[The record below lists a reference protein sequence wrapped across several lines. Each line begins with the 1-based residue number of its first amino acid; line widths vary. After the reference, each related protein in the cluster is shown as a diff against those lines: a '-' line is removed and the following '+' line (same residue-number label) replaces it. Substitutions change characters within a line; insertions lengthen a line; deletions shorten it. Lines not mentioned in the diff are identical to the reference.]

1 MKNAISRRQLFLQ
14 HVAQTSP
21 APMGLDAERAE
32 GMYIYD
38 TEGKR
43 YADLI
48 AGVAVSN
55 VGHCHPKVVAAVQ
68 EQAARYMHLMVY
80 GEYIQS
86 PQTEYAQALTGI
98 LPPPL
103 DCVYFVNSGSEANE
117 GALKLA
123 KRSTGRTEIIA
134 FRHAYHG
141 STQGVLSAMGD
152 ESFRRAFRPLL
163 PGVRCLT
170 FNSLDDLRHITR
182 RTAAVLIEPV
192 QGEAGVVTPQAG
204 YLQALRERCN
214 QTGALLIFDEVQ
226 TGFGRTGSW
235 FAATHYGV
243 TPDIMTLA
251 KAMGGGM
258 PLGAFVAAR
267 ETMEVLQ
274 SRPALGHITTFGGHP
289 VSCAAALAAL
299 NVLRD
304 ENLLAT
310 VAQKAALFR
319 RLLRHEAIKEIR
331 GEGLMMAVELGD
343 AQRLQRVVA
352 GLWKEGV
359 ITEWFLFCN
368 TAFRIA
374 PPLIITEE
382 EIREI
387 CAVLIAV
394 LDKS

>member
-1 MKNAISRRQLFLQ
+1 MGNAISRRQLFLQ
-14 HVAQTSP
+14 HVAQTSL
-21 APMGLDAERAE
+21 APMGMDAGHAE
-32 GMYIYD
+32 GIYIYD

-43 YADLI
+43 YVDLI

-55 VGHCHPKVVAAVQ
+55 VGHCHPEVVAAVQ
-68 EQAARYMHLMVY
+68 AQAARYMHLMVY
-80 GEYIQS
+80 GEYIQQ
-86 PQTEYAQALTGI
+86 PQTDYAQALAGI

-103 DCVYFVNSGSEANE
+103 DCIYFVNSGSEANE

-123 KRSTGRTEIIA
+123 KRFTGRTETIA
-134 FRHAYHG
+134 FKNAYHG
-141 STQGVLSAMGD
+141 STQGVLSVMGD
-152 ESFRRAFRPLL
+152 EIFRNAFRPLL
-163 PGVRCLT
+163 PDVRHLA
-170 FNSLDDLRHITR
+170 FNSVDDLRHITC

-204 YLQALRERCN
+204 YLQALRERCS

-226 TGFGRTGSW
+226 TGFGRTGQW
-235 FAATHYGV
+235 FAALRYGV

-258 PLGAFVAAR
+258 PLGAFVAPR
-267 ETMEVLQ
+267 EIMNALQ

-299 NVLRD
+299 NVLRKG
-304 ENLLAT
+304 NLPAA
-310 VAQKAALFR
+310 VAEKAALFR
-319 RLLRHEAIKEIR
+319 RLLAHEAIKEIR
-331 GEGLMMAVELGD
+331 GEGLMLAVELGD
-343 AQRLQRVVA
+343 ARRLQQVVS
-352 GLWKEGV
+352 GLWDEGV

-368 TAFRIA
+368 TAFRVA

-387 CAVLIAV
+387 CAVLVKV
-394 LDKS
+394 LNNC